1 LRSAP
6 GQIRPIH
13 DELAPDPVFGAV
25 ALLPDTGEP
34 FWLRRMPAPS
44 ILVVDDQPINV
55 QLLKRKLERE
65 GIRVIAAYNGAEA
78 LDIIKRDKPELILLD
93 VMMPDMDGI
102 EVCQRLQAHDDTRG
116 IPVIFITARTG
127 KDSKIEGLGV
137 GAVDYITKPIDL
149 DETLA
154 RVQTQLRFVAIN
166 RQMID
171 LQRRLE
177 ESRKAATIGA
187 VTQGIAHNLN
197 NLLGV
202 VIGYLDLVKAYYDK
216 PEQVK
221 KNAQHVEEAVQR
233 IVTIIKQL
241 STLVVRSRP
250 PLIKAGLH
258 GVIQGAVER
267 FHQDYRLTAPVTIDN
282 PLNDLAIDT
291 NFEVFEEVVA
301 KVLINAWESYDN
313 KPTDPRPIAIQT
325 RVIEKG
331 EEGKFVELRVV
342 DHGRGID
349 PDIRDKMF
357 EPFVSTKN
365 TVGVGMGLTVA
376 RHALRNLGGEV
387 SMTDTAG
394 GGATAILVHPV
405 EARKPRKSSE

>member
-1 LRSAP
+1 MA
-6 GQIRPIH
+6 
-13 DELAPDPVFGAV
+13 
-25 ALLPDTGEP
+25 
-34 FWLRRMPAPS
+34 APS

-65 GIRVIAAYNGAEA
+65 GLRVIAAYNGLEA
-78 LDIIKRDKPELILLD
+78 LEYIKKDRPDLILLD

-102 EVCQRLQAHDDTRG
+102 EVCQRLQANEDTRG
-116 IPVIFITARTG
+116 IPVIFITARTT
-127 KDSKIEGLGV
+127 KESKIEGLGV

-166 RQMID
+166 RQVVD
-171 LQRRLE
+171 LTRRLE

-202 VIGYLDLVKAYYDK
+202 VIGYLDLVKAYHDR
-216 PEQVK
+216 PDQVK
-221 KNAQHVEEAVQR
+221 KNAQHVEDAVQR

-241 STLVVRSRP
+241 STLVVKSRP
-250 PLIKAGLH
+250 PLIKASLQRLLEG
-258 GVIQGAVER
+258 GIGR
-267 FHQDYRLTAPVTIDN
+267 FHDDYKLKAPVTIEN
-282 PLNDLAIDT
+282 PLGELMMDT
-291 NFEVFEEVVA
+291 NYEIVEEVLA

-313 KPTDPRPIAIQT
+313 KSSAPRPITITT
-325 RVIEKG
+325 RLIEKADD
-331 EEGKFVELRVV
+331 GKFVEMRVT
-342 DHGRGID
+342 DRGRGID
-349 PDIRDKMF
+349 AEIRDKMF

-387 SMTDTAG
+387 TMTDTPG
-394 GGATAILVHPV
+394 NGATAILLHPI
-405 EARKPRKSSE
+405 EKKSRRSQED

>member
-1 LRSAP
+1 MA
-6 GQIRPIH
+6 
-13 DELAPDPVFGAV
+13 
-25 ALLPDTGEP
+25 
-34 FWLRRMPAPS
+34 APS

-65 GIRVIAAYNGAEA
+65 GIRVVAAYNGLEA
-78 LDIIKRDKPELILLD
+78 LDCVKRDKPDLILLD

-102 EVCQRLQAHDDTRG
+102 EVCQRLQSNDETRG

-127 KDSKIEGLGV
+127 KESKIEGLGV

-250 PLIKAGLH
+250 PLTKAGLH
-258 GVIQGAVER
+258 GLLMGSISR
-267 FHQDYRLTAPVTIDN
+267 FHEDYKVTTPVTVDN

-291 NFEVFEEVVA
+291 NFEVFEEVLE
-301 KVLINAWESYDN
+301 KVLINAWEAYDN
-313 KPTDPRPIAIQT
+313 KPTDPRPISIHT
-325 RVIEKG
+325 RTIEKPD
-331 EEGKFVELRVV
+331 EGKFVEIRVV
-342 DHGRGID
+342 DHGHGID
-349 PDIRDKMF
+349 ADIRDKMF

-387 SMTDTAG
+387 SMTDTTG
-394 GGATAILVHPV
+394 GGATAVLLHPI
-405 EARKPRKSSE
+405 ERRSKKHSDS

>member
-1 LRSAP
+1 
-6 GQIRPIH
+6 
-13 DELAPDPVFGAV
+13 
-25 ALLPDTGEP
+25 
-34 FWLRRMPAPS
+34 MPAPS

-65 GIRVIAAYNGAEA
+65 GIHVVAAYNGIEA
-78 LDIIKRDKPELILLD
+78 LDTVSKNKPDLILLD

-102 EVCQRLQAHDDTRG
+102 EVCQRLQANDETRG

-127 KDSKIEGLGV
+127 KESKLEGLGV

-241 STLVVRSRP
+241 STLVVKSRP
-250 PLIKAGLH
+250 PLTKAGL
-258 GVIQGAVER
+258 QGLLMGGISR
-267 FHQDYRLTAPVTIDN
+267 FHEDNKLTAPVTVDN
-282 PLNDLAIDT
+282 PLGDLMIDT
-291 NFEVFEEVVA
+291 NFEVFEEVLA

-313 KPTDPRPIAIQT
+313 KPTDPRPISIHT
-325 RVIEKG
+325 RTIEKP
-331 EEGKFVELRVV
+331 EEGRFVEMRIV

-349 PDIRDKMF
+349 ADIRDKMF

-387 SMTDTAG
+387 TMSDTVG
-394 GGATAILVHPV
+394 GGATAVLLHPV
-405 EARKPRKSSE
+405 EGRKSRKSSD

>member
-1 LRSAP
+1 MA
-6 GQIRPIH
+6 
-13 DELAPDPVFGAV
+13 AF
-25 ALLPDTGEP
+25 
-34 FWLRRMPAPS
+34 S

-65 GIRVIAAYNGAEA
+65 NLRVIAAYNGLEA
-78 LDIIKRDKPELILLD
+78 LDQVGREKPDLILLD

-102 EVCQRLQAHDDTRG
+102 EVCQRLQANEATRG
-116 IPVIFITARTG
+116 IPVIFITARAN
-127 KDSKIEGLGV
+127 KESKLEGLGV

-154 RVQTQLRFVAIN
+154 RVQTQLRVVAIN
-166 RQMID
+166 RQIVD
-171 LQRRLE
+171 LTRRLE

-202 VIGYLDLVKAYYDK
+202 VIGYLDLVKAYYDQ

-221 KNAQHVEEAVQR
+221 KNAQHVEDAVQR
-233 IVTIIKQL
+233 IVSIIKQL

-250 PLIKAGLH
+250 PLIKAGVQKLLEG
-258 GVIQGAVER
+258 GVAR
-267 FHQDYRLTAPVTIDN
+267 FHDDYALSCPVTIDN
-282 PLNDLAIDT
+282 PLGELQLDT
-291 NFEVFEEVVA
+291 NYEIVEEVLA

-313 KPTDPRPIAIQT
+313 KPTDPRPISVHT
-325 RVIEKG
+325 RTFDKP
-331 EEGKFVELRVV
+331 EEGKFVEIRVT

-349 PDIRDKMF
+349 AEIRDKMF

-376 RHALRNLGGEV
+376 RHALRNLHGEV
-387 SMTDTAG
+387 TLTDTPG

-405 EARKPRKSSE
+405 EKRGRRSLDG